1 LDPIGISKGGTAA
14 EAKGDAMAHKL
25 AFIGFGTVGQG
36 LVEIMKDKAGEL
48 KAQYGFE
55 ARVVAISDATK
66 GSLYHPDGLDV
77 DALLKTVRETGS
89 LAGYP
94 AQSGLTRGWDSLVT
108 IENSNADTV
117 VEVAWTDLKTGQ
129 PAIDHL
135 RAAFKTGKNVV
146 TSNKG
151 PAALAYHELR
161 GLAEA
166 NGVEWGIEG
175 TVMSGTPALRL
186 ARTALA
192 GCHISEIRGILNGTT
207 NFILTQMEAGA
218 SYADALADAQRLGYA
233 EADPTADVE
242 GHDALGKLLIL
253 SAVVMDAPLKA
264 DQIACQGIS
273 HLTLDDVRRAQAEGK
288 RWKLIAQLRRA
299 GDQLEAS
306 VGPQAIPASGALAGV
321 GGATNAMTYVTDL
334 LGEVTLVGPGA
345 GRRET
350 GFALLADLLDIQRS
364 TKP

>member
-1 LDPIGISKGGTAA
+1 M
-14 EAKGDAMAHKL
+14 KGDIMAHKL

-36 LVEIMKDKAGEL
+36 LAEILRDKAGEL
-48 KAQYGFE
+48 EAHYDFE
-55 ARVVAISDATK
+55 AQIVAISDSTK
-66 GSLYHPDGLDV
+66 GSVYHPDGLDV
-77 DALLKTVRETGS
+77 DTVLTSVGKTGS
-89 LAGYP
+89 LDNYP
-94 AQSGLTRGWDSLVT
+94 AKAGLIRGLDSLT
-108 IENSNADTV
+108 MIKNSNADTV

-135 RAAFKTGKNVV
+135 RAAFEAGKNVV

-151 PAALAYHELR
+151 PAALAYHQLQ

-166 NGVEWGIEG
+166 NGVQWGIEG

-192 GCHISEIRGILNGTT
+192 GCRISEVRGILNGTT

-218 SYADALADAQRLGYA
+218 SYADALAEAQRLGYA

-253 SAVVMDAPLKA
+253 SAVVMDTRLKA
-264 DQIACQGIS
+264 DQVTCQGIS
-273 HLTLDDVRRAQAEGK
+273 HLTLDDVHQARAEGK

-299 GDQLEAS
+299 GDKVEAS
-306 VGPQAIPASGALAGV
+306 VGPQAIPASAALASV
-321 GGATNAMTYVTDL
+321 GGATNAITYVTDL
-334 LGEVTLVGPGA
+334 LGEVTLTGPGA

-350 GFALLADLLDIQRS
+350 GFSLLADLLDIHRS
-364 TKP
+364 TKPW